1 MQVAA
6 TIAPKPII
14 DMILDGGGWY
24 DFWMG
29 KRGQYAKGLAKR
41 QEILDTALD
50 LFARNGYDR
59 TSVREIARLVGL
71 SQAGLLHY
79 FSSKEELFTEVL
91 RRRDSRNE
99 ELYDVNRG
107 DPVTTEGLVSIVNH
121 NAAEPGL
128 VRLYVSMS
136 AESTDLES
144 PARSFFE
151 ERYRKLRSDL
161 AQDVKQKQADGELAE
176 DLDPDVVASLMIA
189 AADGLQI
196 QWLLDSDGADM
207 GSELELLWSAFRRV
221 R

>member
-1 MQVAA
+1 
-6 TIAPKPII
+6 
-14 DMILDGGGWY
+14 
-24 DFWMG
+24 MG

-50 LFARNGYDR
+50 LFSRNGYDR
-59 TSVREIARLVGL
+59 TSVREIARLVDL

-99 ELYDVNRG
+99 ALYDVNRG
-107 DPVTTEGLVSIVNH
+107 DPVTTEGLVSIVRH

-136 AESTDLES
+136 AESTDLDS
-144 PARSFFE
+144 LARSFFE
-151 ERYRKLRSDL
+151 DRYHKLRSDL
-161 AQDVKQKQADGELAE
+161 SRDVKQRQANGELAA
-176 DLDPDVVASLMIA
+176 DLDPDAVASLMIA

-196 QWLLDSDGADM
+196 QWLLDPDGTDM
-207 GSELELLWSAFRRV
+207 GNELEQLWSAFRRV
-221 R
+221 Q

>member
-1 MQVAA
+1 
-6 TIAPKPII
+6 
-14 DMILDGGGWY
+14 
-24 DFWMG
+24 MG

-50 LFARNGYDR
+50 LFAENGYDR
-59 TSVREIARLVGL
+59 TSVREVARLVGL

-79 FSSKEELFTEVL
+79 FSSKEELFSEVL
-91 RRRDSRNE
+91 RRRDARNE
-99 ELYDVNRG
+99 ALYDANRG
-107 DPVTTEGLVSIVNH
+107 NPVTTEGLMSIVMH

-136 AESTDLES
+136 AESTDVDS

-151 ERYRKLRSDL
+151 DRYRNLRSDL
-161 AQDVKQKQADGELAE
+161 AQDVKQKQADGELAA

-196 QWLLDSDGADM
+196 QWLLNPDDTDM
-207 GSELELLWSAFRRV
+207 GQELELLWSALRRV